1 MPRRAVKGDFFPPMS
16 WPQREAAWK
25 DRERHL
31 LPDRKAAWEQLSE
44 ACERADRADAE
55 VRTLKAEL
63 SRARKRIAELESMR
77 RAGAAEGD
85 LAAPSPTPAAPF
97 RRRRG

>member
-1 MPRRAVKGDFFPPMS
+1 MLFRS
-16 WPQREAAWK
+16 E
-25 DRERHL
+25 
-31 LPDRKAAWEQLSE
+31 SE
-44 ACERADRADAE
+44 AIYAEWPDTSGGALLSVNNGRIEVRRFDPTRHSIDAE